1 MRDKPHAQFRFQA
14 FGRNQIERDLA
25 TVLVVEDESER
36 ATVLTALLQARIR
49 KASDPY
55 EGVIGRWPAH

>member
-36 ATVLTALLQARIR
+36 ATVLTALL
-49 KASDPY
+49 KAGNREASNPY
-55 EGVIGRWPAH
+55 ERVIGG